1 MKPRIVRVSQIA
13 TAALSLS
20 LLPLAASGLENAQTS
35 PASGQTLSVPAPK
48 PAAKT
53 VWMSHEAGEVLKLV
67 RANVA
72 ENVVMAFI
80 ESSKTGFNLS
90 ADEIVQL
97 HNEGVSDSM
106 IQAMLA
112 RKKQAPQATISVAP
126 DAAQSTQAVQQPQQ
140 QIVVQQQPATVV
152 TQPTVTYVQSEPVY
166 VGAPTTYVYREP
178 YYSYYNSYPYY
189 WGSSYWYPRVSFNFG
204 WRGGYYGG
212 HYRYGGSWGHY
223 SPVHHYGGF
232 RGGHHR

>member
-1 MKPRIVRVSQIA
+1 
-13 TAALSLS
+13 
-20 LLPLAASGLENAQTS
+20 
-35 PASGQTLSVPAPK
+35 
-48 PAAKT
+48 
-53 VWMSHEAGEVLKLV
+53 MSHEAGEVLKLV

-80 ESSKTGFNLS
+80 ESSRTGFNLT

-97 HNEGVSDSM
+97 HNEGVSDTM

-112 RKKQAPQATISVAP
+112 RKRQTPQATISVAP
-126 DAAQSTQAVQQPQQ
+126 EATQLAPAPQPQQ
-140 QIVVQQQPATVV
+140 QIVVQQQPAVV
-152 TQPTVTYVQSEPVY
+152 SQPSVTYVQSEPVY
-166 VGAPTTYVYREP
+166 VGAPTTYVYRAP
-178 YYSYYNSYPYY
+178 YYSYYDSYPYY

-212 HYRYGGSWGHY
+212 HYGYGGHWGHY
-223 SPVHHYGGF
+223 TSVPNYCGFHGGF